1 MSIKVLNSSVIQIIG
16 NGLDSQGLIPSK
28 NGTILFPVSSG
39 VLTSLL
45 SNVKTNCRNSWL
57 LDVTFCPCRQ
67 SCFIT
72 CRDVKQFSLLLGFVW
87 GQITPLQLLLYVLNV
102 SCVCCRK
109 TQEDLEVVWRA
120 ATSEDLRI
128 KEKLKQAS
136 FLSDRESALLRS
148 HNRTFT

>member
-1 MSIKVLNSSVIQIIG
+1 MQRVEAGQFAT
-16 NGLDSQGLIPSK
+16 GLCVAEMVSQ
-28 NGTILFPVSSG
+28 
-39 VLTSLL
+39 
-45 SNVKTNCRNSWL
+45 
-57 LDVTFCPCRQ
+57 
-67 SCFIT
+67 
-72 CRDVKQFSLLLGFVW
+72 QFLMCVM
-87 GQITPLQLLLYVLNV
+87 NV

-136 FLSDRESALLRS
+136 FLSDRESDLFLN